1 MEIDNRRILVL
12 GGAGLVGQA
21 TCRELLSEGASE
33 LIVASLFQSEA
44 EEFVTTLRREHPKTR
59 TKLTAEGGNI
69 FVREDFKFLSR
80 DAMMNDRANRKLLL
94 HDVIGALTDDVIQG
108 SALYQLCQRHKPDII
123 IDSINSATALAYQ
136 DIYSASQ
143 ETLALLSDAENGADN
158 MTDVIE
164 TTEKLLATQYTPQ
177 LIRHLQLLLEA
188 MRAAKTKFYL
198 KVGTCGTG
206 GMGLN
211 IPYTHSEDKPSRM
224 LLSKSAMAGA
234 HTLLL
239 FLMGRTPDAPIIK
252 EIKPAAAIAWKKIGF
267 GAVKIRGKEVELEDA
282 LVEDGLTLE
291 NIFNPQNLT
300 KNSLSTGEK
309 KWLTAPYID
318 TGENGIFSL
327 AEFQTLT
334 DEGQME
340 FVTPEEIAQNIIW
353 EIKGRNT
360 GKDIVNALDTSVMG
374 PTYRAGFMRERAI
387 EELQRLEKEHG
398 IDSVAFEMLGPP
410 RLSKLLYEIYL
421 LKKICPT
428 FTALQSADAG
438 QLSREVTALVMRE
451 RELRA
456 RILSIGI
463 PILLPDADS
472 ATHGAGGAGNSIQ
485 HGRLLR
491 GSVMKIPAKT
501 STTDYAITP
510 EHIEQWAHDG
520 WVDLRVE
527 NMRRWQTRVANIF
540 AEVAAEEVGGTSSR
554 FVRNEF
560 YWTGEGDINIG
571 KVVGWLFITEDDGL
585 RMKG

>member
-1 MEIDNRRILVL
+1 
-12 GGAGLVGQA
+12 
-21 TCRELLSEGASE
+21 
-33 LIVASLFQSEA
+33 ASLFKAEA
-44 EEFVTTLRREHPKTR
+44 DEFVGALRREYPNAR
-59 TKLTAEGGNI
+59 TKLTSEGGNI

-80 DAMMNDRANRKLLL
+80 EQILNDAANRKLLL
-94 HDVIGALTDDVIQG
+94 HDVIGPLAPDVIES

-143 ETLALLSDAENGADN
+143 ETLGLLEEAAQTNALP
-158 MTDVIE
+158 E
-164 TTEKLLATQYTPQ
+164 TLVETAEKLLATQYTPQ
-177 LIRHLQLLLEA
+177 LIRHVQLLHEA
-188 MRAAKTKFYL
+188 MRAAQTKFYL
-198 KVGTCGTG
+198 KIGTCGTG

-267 GAVKIRGKEVELEDA
+267 GAVKVRGKEVELEDSLA
-282 LVEDGLTLE
+282 EEGLSLAE
-291 NIFNPQNLT
+291 IFSVGDLKKNLI
-300 KNSLSTGEK
+300 SVSEK
-309 KWLTAPYID
+309 KVLTAPYID

-340 FVTPEEIAQNIIW
+340 FVTPEEIAQNIVW

-374 PTYRAGFMRERAI
+374 PTYRAGFLRERAI
-387 EELQRLEKEHG
+387 EELQRLEHEHG

-421 LKKICPT
+421 LKKVCKT
-428 FTALQSADAG
+428 FGA
-438 QLSREVTALVMRE
+438 
-451 RELRA
+451 LRA
-456 RILSIGI
+456 AGPEFLSDEATRLITTDRDLRSRILSIGI
-463 PILLPDADS
+463 PILLPD
-472 ATHGAGGAGNSIQ
+472 GL
-485 HGRLLR
+485 RLLR
-491 GSVMKIPAKT
+491 GSTMKIPAKHNT
-501 STTDYAITP
+501 HDQQPSP
-510 EHIEQWAHDG
+510 ENLEHWTHDG
-520 WVDLRVE
+520 WVDLRLE
-527 NMRRWQTRVANIF
+527 NMKRWQTRIENIF
-540 AEVAAEEVGGTSSR
+540 NEVEHAETHTSSDTSSR
-554 FVRNEF
+554 FVRNAH
-560 YWTGEGDINIG
+560 YWTGEGEINIG